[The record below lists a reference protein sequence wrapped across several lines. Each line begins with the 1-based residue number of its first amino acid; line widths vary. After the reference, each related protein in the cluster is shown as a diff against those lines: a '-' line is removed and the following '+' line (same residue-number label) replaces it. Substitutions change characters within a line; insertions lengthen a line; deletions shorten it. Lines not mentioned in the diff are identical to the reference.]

1 MSFLSRSLAVA
12 ALVVASASASAAVV
26 LSATGVSGNVRLS
39 GFGTIGV
46 GGALP
51 DTGTFTADLTNLA
64 GHVEFQA
71 LPDGN
76 YTVSEA
82 IDITLTG
89 FGPDITSTI
98 PSTPIYT
105 GFLGSTGL
113 TPGSYAFDFGSS
125 IGAAVPFGFSIN
137 YDGNASSQVMAALSG
152 LGFPFVNPDGAGTL
166 TVAGTLNAD
175 GKTASLVFTESALTW
190 SGFAN
195 TLALA
200 DLAGGNNDVM
210 DGSFVIR
217 SATVTAVP
225 EPATLSLMGLSLVGL
240 AYSRRRRNAA

>member
-1 MSFLSRSLAVA
+1 MSFLSRSLAAA
-12 ALVVASASASAAVV
+12 ALVVASASVSAAVV
-26 LSATGVSGNVRLS
+26 LSATNVSGNLKLS
-39 GFGTIGV
+39 GFGIV
-46 GGALP
+46 GTALP
-51 DTGTFTADLTNLA
+51 NTNTFTADLTNLR
-64 GHVEFQA
+64 GRVEFT
-71 LPDGN
+71 PVPSGN

-89 FGPDITSTI
+89 FGATVTSNI

-113 TPGSYAFDFGSS
+113 TPGPYAFNFGSS
-125 IGAAVPFGFSIN
+125 IGANVNFVFSIN
-137 YDGNASSQVMAALSG
+137 YDGNASSQVMTALDG

-175 GKTASLVFTESALTW
+175 GKAASLVFTESALTW

-200 DLAGGNNDVM
+200 DLTGGNNNVM
-210 DGSFVIR
+210 DGSFDIR